1 MSSRNRSGR
10 LSRAIQLTLGIATGA
25 LAPYFAYA
33 QTAPEAGNE
42 TLDEVV
48 VSGFR
53 ASLETALL
61 EKRESAASI
70 DSIKAEDIAKF
81 PDSNLA
87 ESLQR
92 IPGVSIA
99 RDAGEGRNLT
109 VRGLG
114 PAFTRVRVNGME
126 AMSSTGGTDSSGGA
140 NRNRQFDFN
149 VFASELFNSITA
161 RKTASADV
169 EEGSLGATVDL
180 QTARPF
186 DYSGFTAVA
195 SVKGAY
201 NDLSEDIDPRA
212 AFLISNTWA
221 DGKFGALFSAAYAKR
236 NLVEEGNGTVRWDAG
251 TSSGNFA
258 AAGSDPQAR
267 LATTFHPRLPR
278 YGTLTHEQERLGLTG
293 ALQWQIN
300 DANLVNLDVLYSQF
314 DATRTE
320 DWLEA
325 ISFSRT
331 NAQGGKPQTTVI
343 SSIVEPNGTM
353 VYGLFNGVDIRSER
367 RYDELET
374 KFTTY
379 TLTGSHQISDRW
391 SLSELIGYSQS
402 KFDNPIQT
410 TITLDR
416 RNTNGYSFD
425 YRGNDRH
432 PAFNY
437 GFDVTDPA
445 SWVFDSTTAPQSEIR
460 LRPQG
465 VDNKFVTGQVDLKF
479 DFSDSI
485 AFKGGINYKK
495 YNFDSTESRRAS
507 ETTVPTLPAGVTL
520 ASLSEIHSSQ
530 NLGAPPGTP
539 TAWLAPNI
547 NAFANALG
555 IYSNTGT
562 FALTSLTN
570 NSARGNNR
578 GVEEKDTGV
587 YVQMNFSTDWG
598 VPIRGDIGVRY
609 VKTDMDSY
617 GYLPV
622 PNVATIAY
630 GANDY
635 SDVLPALNVV
645 AEVTDDMLVR
655 FGAAKVMTRPALGS
669 VSPGVA
675 VNLTGNLSI
684 TAGDPNLDPI
694 RATTYDLAWEWYF
707 SRGSLISAAIFYK
720 DIDSFV
726 QTLSTPVVFN
736 DTGLPLG
743 ILSGTSL
750 TGTEVFQYNQPVNTD
765 GGPLAGFEINYQ
777 QSFHFLPGWLSNFGM
792 LLNYTYVDSTID
804 YRLSTTST
812 TTIENDL
819 VGLSNDA
826 YNATLYYENE
836 TFSIRASAAYRD
848 RYLTNVPA
856 ANAPTIQDAEGTNE
870 TLNVDLSASW
880 NVTDQLTLSIEG
892 LNLSDEY
899 NDQFIDTR
907 TNRVVVYSHTGRQ
920 LFVGGRYKF

>member
-1 MSSRNRSGR
+1 MSIKKRSGR
-10 LSRAIQLTLGIATGA
+10 LSRAIQLTLGIASGA
-25 LAPYFAYA
+25 LMPYFATA
-33 QTAPEAGNE
+33 QTAPADEAD
-42 TLDEVV
+42 LSEVIV
-48 VSGFR
+48 TGFR
-53 ASLETALL
+53 ASLEAALD
-61 EKRESAASI
+61 EKRESAAAI
-70 DSIKAEDIAKF
+70 DTIKAEDIAKF

-92 IPGVSIA
+92 IPGVAIT

-114 PAFTRVRVNGME
+114 PQFTRVRVNGME
-126 AMSSTGGTDSSGGA
+126 AMSATGGTDSSGGA

-149 VFASELFNSITA
+149 IFASELFNSITA
-161 RKTASADV
+161 RKTASADI
-169 EEGSLGATVDL
+169 EEGSLGATIDL

-186 DYSGFTAVA
+186 DYAGFTAIA

-201 NDLSEDIDPRA
+201 NDLSEDLDPRA
-212 AFLISNTWA
+212 ALLISNTWA
-221 DGKFGALFSAAYAKR
+221 DGQFGTLFSAAYTKR
-236 NLVEEGNGTVRWDAG
+236 NLLEEGTGTVRWDNG
-251 TSSGNFA
+251 TSSGGFL
-258 AAGSDPQAR
+258 AGSDPQAMSSG
-267 LATTFHPRLPR
+267 TFHPRLPR

-300 DANLVNLDVLYSQF
+300 DGNLINLDVLYSEY

-331 NAQGGKPQTTVI
+331 NAQGGKPQTAVLN
-343 SSIVEPNGTM
+343 SIVDANGNM

-374 KFTTY
+374 KFSTY
-379 TLTGSHQISDRW
+379 TLSGSHHISDRW
-391 SLSELIGYSQS
+391 TVTELVGYSRS

-425 YRGNDRH
+425 YRGNDRY

-445 SWVFDSTTAPQSEIR
+445 SWVFNGSPQPSSEIR

-465 VDNKFVTGQVDLKF
+465 VDNKFVTGQVDVQFEL
-479 DFSDSI
+479 SDSLS
-485 AFKGGINYKK
+485 FKGGINLKK
-495 YNFDSTESRRAS
+495 YNFDSTEARRAS
-507 ETTVPTLPAGVTL
+507 ETAVPALPAGVTL
-520 ASLSEIHSSQ
+520 ASLTEIHRSTD
-530 NLGAPPGTP
+530 LGAPAGTP

-547 NAFANALG
+547 GAFADTFG
-555 IYSNTGT
+555 IYGNTGI

-578 GVEEKDTGV
+578 GVEEKDSGL
-587 YVQMNFSTDWG
+587 YVQMNFSTEWG
-598 VPIRGDIGVRY
+598 VPIRGDVGVRY
-609 VKTDMDSY
+609 VKTDMNSY

-635 SDVLPALNVV
+635 SDVLPSLNVV

-655 FGAAKVMTRPALGS
+655 FGVAKVMTRPALGS

-675 VNLTGNLSI
+675 VNLTGTLSI
-684 TAGDPNLDPI
+684 TTGDPNLDPI

-707 SRGSLISAAIFYK
+707 DRGALISAAVFYK

-726 QTLSTPVVFN
+726 QNLSTPVIFN
-736 DTGLPLG
+736 QTGLPLE
-743 ILSGTSL
+743 ILAGTPL
-750 TGTEVFQYNQPVNTD
+750 TGNEEFLYNQPVNSD
-765 GGPLAGFEINYQ
+765 GGPVAGFEINYQ
-777 QSFHFLPGWLSNFGM
+777 QQFHFLPGWMRNFGL
-792 LLNYTYVDSTID
+792 LLNYTFVDSLID
-804 YRLSTTST
+804 YRLTTREPVQT
-812 TTIENDL
+812 VENDL
-819 VGLSNDA
+819 VNLSRNA

-836 TFSIRASAAYRD
+836 TFSIRGSAAYRD
-848 RYLTNVPA
+848 RYLTAVPA
-856 ANAPTIQDAEGTNE
+856 ANAPSQQDAEGTNE
-870 TLNVDLSASW
+870 TLNFDLSASW
-880 NVTDQLTLSIEG
+880 NITEQLSLSLEG
-892 LNLSDEY
+892 LNLTDEQ

-907 TNRVVVYSHTGRQ
+907 ANRVVVYSHTGRQ
-920 LFVGGRYKF
+920 LFFGGRYKF